1 MRSVNAGVIG
11 LGIGEQHALGY
22 ARARGC
28 QLVGLCDR
36 SRQKL
41 SQVSAQYDSII
52 STTRWQELIDDNR
65 VNLVSI
71 ASCDDDHAEQAMAA
85 LGAGKSVFVEKPLCR
100 TREELVGIK
109 KLLRSNQRLHL
120 ASNLVLRAAP
130 VYRWLRASVARGDFG
145 EIYAFDGDYLYGR
158 IHKITSGWRRDTDRY
173 SVMQGGGVHLIDL
186 MLWVTGQQ
194 PRTAYTQGNQICTR
208 DTDFRENDF
217 MASTFSFES
226 GLVGRITAN
235 FGCVHRHQHA
245 IRIFG
250 TRATFILDDCG
261 PRMHRSRDPEGK
273 AESIEQAILPASKWG
288 LIPDFVKEISGGDRQ
303 EQTSQQELDLMTVCL
318 AADESLAEKNSVE
331 IEYL

>member
-1 MRSVNAGVIG
+1 MKSNLKAAVIG
-11 LGIGEQHALGY
+11 LGVGETHIIALQSHPN
-22 ARARGC
+22 C
-28 QLVGLCDR
+28 QVVAICDLDEETLREVSPKYPSCRPTKGPNSVLDDPSIDLVC
-36 SRQKL
+36 
-41 SQVSAQYDSII
+41 
-52 STTRWQELIDDNR
+52 
-65 VNLVSI
+65 I
-71 ASCDDDHAEQAMAA
+71 ASYDDAHEPQVIRA
-85 LGAGKSVFVEKPLCR
+85 LRNNKHVFVEKPLCR

-250 TRATFILDDCG
+250 TKATFILDDCG

-288 LIPDFVKEISGGDRQ
+288 LIPDFVKEISEINNLSDIGG
-303 EQTSQQELDLMTVCL
+303 
-318 AADESLAEKNSVE
+318 
-331 IEYL
+331 I